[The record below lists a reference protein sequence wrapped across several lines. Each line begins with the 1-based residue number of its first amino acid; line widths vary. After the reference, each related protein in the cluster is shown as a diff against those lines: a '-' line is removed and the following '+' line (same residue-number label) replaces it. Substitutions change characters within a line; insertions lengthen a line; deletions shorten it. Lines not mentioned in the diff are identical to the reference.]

1 MTKKVSFLGLRY
13 KETVIIPFDMVDMTH
28 QIKLSN
34 FISYCLVVSGR
45 QSASL
50 GRSDIEIF
58 EAYGVVW
65 VVTDYELNINRLPL
79 YNERVTIETEALSYN
94 KFFCY
99 RKFFIYD
106 ESGDLL
112 LDILCYFVLIDF
124 ETRQLVPVPDD
135 LVAPYQSE
143 KIKKVHRA
151 PKLATLNEPNVQ
163 EYHVRYFDIDMNGHV
178 NNGKYFE
185 WMYDVLDVEFLTHH
199 VPTKIALKYVK
210 EVSPGG
216 TIESQHFLDMAE
228 LVSHHAIVAEGQ
240 VRAQARM
247 EWRKENGRNG

>member
-1 MTKKVSFLGLRY
+1 
-13 KETVIIPFDMVDMTH
+13 
-28 QIKLSN
+28 
-34 FISYCLVVSGR
+34 
-45 QSASL
+45 
-50 GRSDIEIF
+50 
-58 EAYGVVW
+58 
-65 VVTDYELNINRLPL
+65 
-79 YNERVTIETEALSYN
+79 
-94 KFFCY
+94 
-99 RKFFIYD
+99 
-106 ESGDLL
+106 
-112 LDILCYFVLIDF
+112 
-124 ETRQLVPVPDD
+124 
-135 LVAPYQSE
+135 
-143 KIKKVHRA
+143 
-151 PKLATLNEPNVQ
+151 
-163 EYHVRYFDIDMNGHV
+163 MNGHV